1 MALSFSSSLLSLKRV
16 IGSSHA
22 SVYRL
27 HSLLA
32 VVEIVGEQGGGR
44 ARSALGV
51 HPAPCMHSTFNSTD
65 LNRESNYS
73 THLIGESCYEADS
86 LNFSWQI

>member
-32 VVEIVGEQGGGR
+32 VVEIVGEQGGR

-51 HPAPCMHSTFNSTD
+51 HPAPCMHSIFTATD
-65 LNRESNYS
+65 LNKTSEGLATR
-73 THLIGESCYEADS
+73 LIR
-86 LNFSWQI
+86 